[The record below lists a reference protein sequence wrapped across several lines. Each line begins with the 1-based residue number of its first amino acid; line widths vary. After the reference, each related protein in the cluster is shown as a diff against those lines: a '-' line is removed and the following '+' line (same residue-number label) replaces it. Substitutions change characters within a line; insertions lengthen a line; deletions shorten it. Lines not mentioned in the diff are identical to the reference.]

1 MLPSSSLGLVL
12 AKMVLLTSLL
22 VFTPSFIGSISF
34 SCVFSIKR
42 YKCDD
47 VCCLL
52 AVIFLRCANRDV
64 STVPLGRLGDV
75 QLWSLHWVLVSRCEV
90 LVLVLQQLSCY
101 ITAASAADGGGGGG
115 ADAEI
120 TSLHWPVSKHRR
132 LYNSLASTPGLR
144 PGL

>member
-1 MLPSSSLGLVL
+1 MFAVCW
-12 AKMVLLTSLL
+12 LL
-22 VFTPSFIGSISF
+22 F
-34 SCVFSIKR
+34 
-42 YKCDD
+42 
-47 VCCLL
+47 
-52 AVIFLRCANRDV
+52 FLRCANRDV

-101 ITAASAADGGGGGG
+101 ITAAAAADGGGGGG

-120 TSLHWPVSKHRR
+120 TSLHWLVSKHRR

>member
-1 MLPSSSLGLVL
+1 MFAVCW
-12 AKMVLLTSLL
+12 LL
-22 VFTPSFIGSISF
+22 F
-34 SCVFSIKR
+34 
-42 YKCDD
+42 
-47 VCCLL
+47 
-52 AVIFLRCANRDV
+52 FLRCANRDV

-101 ITAASAADGGGGGG
+101 ITAAAAADGGGGGG